1 MPAGYLTLVS
11 EILCWPDN
19 RREWGVGALDGKVAI
34 VTGAGRG
41 IGRGEALL
49 LASEGARVVVNDLGT
64 EREGTGSDASA
75 AEQVV
80 AEIKRAGGDAVANHD
95 DVSSWDGAKT
105 LVDQAVETFGDLNI
119 LVNNAGILRDK
130 MSFNTDESDWDA
142 VIKVHLKGHFA
153 PSHHASVY
161 WRGRAKEGHETSG
174 RIINTSSEAGLFGN
188 VGQANYSAAKGG
200 IYSLTLTLAREL
212 KRFNVTANAIAPRAR
227 TRMTEDIFGAA
238 PEGFDELAPDNV
250 APVVGWLASDA
261 AAAVSGQV
269 FFIMGGQLRVLA
281 PFQTAGSVSKDGR
294 WSVEELIKLQD
305 ELFASH
311 PSKPPRFGVA

>member
-1 MPAGYLTLVS
+1 
-11 EILCWPDN
+11 
-19 RREWGVGALDGKVAI
+19 VGALEGKVAI

-49 LASEGARVVVNDLGT
+49 LSSEGARVVVNDLGT
-64 EREGTGSDASA
+64 AREGTGTDATA

-80 AEIKRAGGDAVANHD
+80 AEIKAAGGEAVANHH
-95 DVSSWDGAKT
+95 DVSSWDGAKA

-153 PSHHASVY
+153 PSHHAAVY
-161 WRGRAKEGHETSG
+161 WRARAKDGQEPDG

-188 VGQANYSAAKGG
+188 VGQANYATAKGG

-227 TRMTEDIFGAA
+227 TRMTEDIFGVA

-250 APVVGWLASDA
+250 APIVAWLASDA
-261 AAAVSGQV
+261 AAGISGQV
-269 FFIMGGQLRVLA
+269 FFVMGGRVSVLA
-281 PFQTAGSVSKDGR
+281 PFQPVGSVTKSGR
-294 WSVEELIKLQD
+294 WTVEELIKVQD
-305 ELFASH
+305 ELFANH

>member
-1 MPAGYLTLVS
+1 M
-11 EILCWPDN
+11 
-19 RREWGVGALDGKVAI
+19 GALEGKVAI

-49 LASEGARVVVNDLGT
+49 LSSEGANVVVNDLGT
-64 EREGTGSDASA
+64 GREGTGSDATA

-80 AEIKRAGGDAVANHD
+80 AEIKAAGGEAVANHD
-95 DVSSWDGAKT
+95 DVSSWDGAKA

-153 PSHHASVY
+153 PSHHAAVY
-161 WRGRAKEGHETSG
+161 WRARAKDGQEPTG

-250 APVVGWLASDA
+250 APIVGWLASDA
-261 AAAVSGQV
+261 AAAISGQV
-269 FFIMGGQLRVLA
+269 FFVMGGRVDVLA
-281 PFQTAGSVSKDGR
+281 PFQPVGTVAKSGR
-294 WSVEELIKLQD
+294 WTVEELIKVQD
-305 ELFASH
+305 DLFANH

>member
-1 MPAGYLTLVS
+1 V
-11 EILCWPDN
+11 
-19 RREWGVGALDGKVAI
+19 GVLEGKVAI

-64 EREGTGSDASA
+64 AREGTGSDASA

-80 AEIKRAGGDAVANHD
+80 TEIKAGGGEAVANHD
-95 DVSSWDGAKT
+95 DVSSWEGAKA
-105 LVDQAVETFGDLNI
+105 LVDQAVETFGDLHV

-130 MSFNTDESDWDA
+130 MSFNTDEIDWDS

-153 PSHHASVY
+153 PSHHAAVY
-161 WRGRAKEGHETSG
+161 WRGRSKEGHETSG

-212 KRFNVTANAIAPRAR
+212 KRFGVTANALAPRAR

-238 PEGFDELAPDNV
+238 PEGFDELAPENV

-261 AAAVSGQV
+261 AAGISGQV
-269 FFIMGGQLRVLA
+269 FFVMGGRVHVLA
-281 PFQTAGSVSKDGR
+281 PFQTVGAVTKDGP
-294 WSVEELIKLQD
+294 WTVDELIKVQD
-305 ELFASH
+305 ELFADH